1 MQLHDRFVVVAKKYG
16 SKLAFVDRTTDRKL
30 TYSKALIAA
39 LILNEKFK
47 RYEEGFIGI
56 MIPTS
61 AGSALAI
68 LGALMSGR
76 TPVMI
81 NYSTGAASNAEFAQ
95 KKCDFKTIITSKA
108 LLEKINCRLIPG
120 MVFIEDILASVTIA
134 DKLSAALRS
143 KLPSFL
149 LRTTIHQGKPDDNLI
164 ILFTSGSEKE
174 PKAVQLTHRNILSNI
189 HDLQKV
195 LALSDKD
202 IFLANLPY
210 FHVFGQTANL
220 WAPLCFGMTIV
231 TYANPLDFRV
241 ICDIVREERCTLMV
255 GTPSFFWGYL
265 NRSKPGDFESV
276 RIMVAGADKCPEA
289 LRKGFLDTHNK
300 VLLEAYGTTET
311 SPGITVNSPEHNRP
325 GSVGKVLP
333 SVKVRLENYESGKE
347 CKTGEIGKI
356 LVKGDNVMKGYFDDF
371 EETSLHIR
379 HGWYDTGDMGWM
391 DKDGYLWHVGRLR
404 RFMKVGGEMVS
415 LIRVE
420 DELEKHLPQ
429 GAVCCVVE
437 IPDAL
442 RGAKI
447 VAAITQPID
456 EKSVLKKMSEKLP
469 NICLPKQFVVIDELP
484 KMATG
489 KIDFRAVTT
498 MVRDAVHG
506 VQPDIAGAGGRA

>member
-1 MQLHDRFVVVAKKYG
+1 MQLHHRFVITAKKYG
-16 SKLAFVDRTTDRKL
+16 NKLAFIDRSTNRNV
-30 TYSKALIAA
+30 TYSRALVAT
-39 LILNEKFK
+39 LILQEKFK
-47 RYEEGFIGI
+47 HYEEGFIGI
-56 MIPTS
+56 MIPTT
-61 AGSALAI
+61 AGCALAI

-95 KKCDFKTIITSKA
+95 KKCDFKTIITSRA
-108 LLEKINCRLIPG
+108 LLEKINCRLVPG
-120 MVFIEDILASVTIA
+120 MVFIEDILESVTLGE
-134 DKLSAALRS
+134 KLSAALRS
-143 KLPSFL
+143 KLPAMV
-149 LRTTIHQGKPDDNLI
+149 LRSTIHTGTSDENVI
-164 ILFTSGSEKE
+164 ILFTSGSERD
-174 PKAVQLTHRNILSNI
+174 PKAVPLSHRNILCNI
-189 HDLQKV
+189 HDLEKV
-195 LALSDKD
+195 LALSNKD

-220 WAPLCFGMTIV
+220 WAPLYFGMTIV
-231 TYANPLDFRV
+231 SYANPLDFRT
-241 ICDIVREERCTLMV
+241 ICDIVREHKCTLMV

-265 NRSKPGDFESV
+265 NKSKPGDFDSV
-276 RIMVAGADKCPEA
+276 RIMLTGADKCPEA
-289 LRKGFLDTHNK
+289 LRKGFLDRHNK

-311 SPGITVNSPEHNRP
+311 SPGITVNTPDQNRP

-333 SVKVRLENYESGKE
+333 SVKVRVENYESGKE

-371 EETSLHIR
+371 EETALHIR

-415 LIRVE
+415 LIRIE
-420 DELEKHLPQ
+420 DELEKHLPE

-447 VAAITQPID
+447 VAAVTTKID
-456 EKSVLKKMSEKLP
+456 EQTVLKKMSEKLP
-469 NICLPKQFVVIDELP
+469 NIYLPKQFVVIDELP
-484 KMATG
+484 KMASG
-489 KIDFRAVTT
+489 KIDFRLVTT
-498 MVRDAVHG
+498 MVRDLVHG
-506 VQPDIAGAGGRA
+506 KQTDLASASELI